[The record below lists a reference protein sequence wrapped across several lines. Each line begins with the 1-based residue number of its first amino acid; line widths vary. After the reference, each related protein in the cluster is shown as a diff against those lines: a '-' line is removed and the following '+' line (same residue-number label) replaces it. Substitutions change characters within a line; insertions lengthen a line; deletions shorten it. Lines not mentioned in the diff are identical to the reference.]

1 MNLYCFKN
9 CLSQYFLFDKA
20 GSPSDPV
27 LFTCLSSLVAECYHN
42 GVHQEPWKAL
52 FGKKGAAAETPEQGS
67 SDKKNKNRQEKQPRK
82 KLDGNRGHT
91 DSSSSES
98 DRPVLDLKRLRASS
112 RPPPSSQP
120 PKTAG
125 TLSVKEYSQRAPVD
139 DQLRASLSMA
149 KTSVEGG
156 QDQTEAYLWRKKIT
170 QDKLWPR
177 QHGSD
182 AFRCVSFLNRIPC
195 FVVCNVL

>member
-1 MNLYCFKN
+1 MFQE
-9 CLSQYFLFDKA
+9 LSFPVFFFDKA

-27 LFTCLSSLVAECYHN
+27 FLTCLSSRVAECYHN
-42 GVHQEPWKAL
+42 RVHQEPWKAVL
-52 FGKKGAAAETPEQGS
+52 FGKKSAVAETPEQGS
-67 SDKKNKNRQEKQPRK
+67 SGKKKKNRQEKQPRK
-82 KLDGNRGHT
+82 KLVENRGNT

-98 DRPVLDLKRLRASS
+98 DQPVVKRLHASS

-177 QHGSD
+177 QHLAD
-182 AFRCVSFLNRIPC
+182 AFRCVSF
-195 FVVCNVL
+195 